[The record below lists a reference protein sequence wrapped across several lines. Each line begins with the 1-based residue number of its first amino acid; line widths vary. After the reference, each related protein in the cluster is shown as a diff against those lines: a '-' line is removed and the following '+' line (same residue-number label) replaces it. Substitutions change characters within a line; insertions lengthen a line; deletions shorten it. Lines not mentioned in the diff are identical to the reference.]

1 MSINPKSISQT
12 GKAASFASKIV
23 EAVAPIV
30 SASLIDKIEKEHKEE
45 RKKIKG

>member
-1 MSINPKSISQT
+1 MSIDPKSISQT

-30 SASLIDKIEKEHKEE
+30 SEALIDKIEKEHKGE
-45 RKKIKG
+45 RKKIKD